1 MEEKKWKNKN
11 FISALKNALNG
22 IIYIIKNEMNIK
34 IELLITVIVI
44 IAGFVFKISIL
55 EWEILILTIGFVIFA
70 EILNSVIEKI
80 VDFITE
86 DYNEKAKI
94 IKDMSAGFVTVNS
107 LVSVIIGILMFLP
120 KILQLYG

>member
-44 IAGFVFKISIL
+44 IAGVVFKISIL

-94 IKDMSAGFVTVNS
+94 IKDMSAGFVTINS

-120 KILQLYG
+120 KIL